1 MSIYYVFNNYC
12 EKKIDWYDFII
23 SLIEKLLPT
32 HFIFVFI
39 YIYIYNYMYRN
50 DCHVN
55 FNSISREKET
65 EFVGTGHIFNR
76 CLTKCNTELN
86 NHILF
91 LLKIC

>member
-39 YIYIYNYMYRN
+39 YIYIIICIEMT
-50 DCHVN
+50 VM
-55 FNSISREKET
+55 
-65 EFVGTGHIFNR
+65 
-76 CLTKCNTELN
+76 LTL
-86 NHILF
+86 IQY
-91 LLKIC
+91 

>member
-39 YIYIYNYMYRN
+39 YIYIYIIICIEMTVMLTLIQY
-50 DCHVN
+50 HVKKKLSLLALDI
-55 FNSISREKET
+55 FL
-65 EFVGTGHIFNR
+65 TGV
-76 CLTKCNTELN
+76 
-86 NHILF
+86 
-91 LLKIC
+91 